1 MRKRGVA
8 GRHCCDGGEGGTP
21 QLDPALKWTPD
32 RGGNGKERVRF
43 REIPTSRSSRESEEL
58 HSALTKCMCLGFQLA
73 AALLFVY

>member
-1 MRKRGVA
+1 MRKWGVA

-43 REIPTSRSSRESEEL
+43 REIPTSCSSRELAL
-58 HSALTKCMCLGFQLA
+58 HSALTKCMCLRFQLA